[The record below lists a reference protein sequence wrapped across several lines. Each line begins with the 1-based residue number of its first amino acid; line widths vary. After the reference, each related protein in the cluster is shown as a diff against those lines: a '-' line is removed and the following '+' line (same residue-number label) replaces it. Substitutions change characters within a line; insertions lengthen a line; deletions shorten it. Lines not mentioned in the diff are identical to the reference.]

1 MARYS
6 LFIKRSAAKEIEAI
20 PTKKDR
26 QRVIARIASLADE
39 PRPRGCQ
46 KLSGGEKYR
55 VRQGRYRILYTV
67 EDDRLVIVVVK
78 VGDRKEVYGR

>member
-1 MARYS
+1 VARYR

-26 QRVIARIASLADE
+26 RRVVARIGSLADE

-46 KLSGGEKYR
+46 KLSGAEKYR
-55 VRQGRYRILYTV
+55 VRQGRYRVLYLI
-67 EDDRLVIVVVK
+67 EDDRLVITVVK
-78 VGDRKEVYGR
+78 VGDRKAVYGR